1 MKKFFAALFVSALVM
16 FVTAGTL
23 MAQPPDPRDSMI
35 IESKAVDTALTGTP
49 AAPAFFVKLYI
60 TNKDSLT
67 YMVVALRESTTTG
80 TAYALLSRTVSG
92 ILTFGSIVNPLTNT
106 LRYFAASTV
115 TGYTD
120 NSPDRF
126 LVTGG
131 FDGTDP
137 ATIEEPNAARKAV
150 WEFRFRHSSGYD
162 SIGVVRFDSTRVNAQ
177 PCSFVNTQPVDVSVN
192 FVPGRLHVCPGA
204 DSLNCAPTD
213 VRDVRRGVIPGQY
226 ALSQNYPNPFNANTL
241 ISFALPK
248 AGKVTLE
255 VFNVLGQKV
264 NTLVNEYMTAGYK
277 IVNWDGRDAQGNNV
291 ASGIYFYRLLAEDF
305 KQTKKMLLIE

>member
-1 MKKFFAALFVSALVM
+1 MKRFFAALFVSALVM
-16 FVTAGTL
+16 FVTAGAL

-35 IESKAVDTALTGTP
+35 IESKPVDTALTGTP

-67 YMVVALRESTTTG
+67 YMVAALRESTTTG
-80 TAYALLSRTVSG
+80 TAYALLSRTG
-92 ILTFGSIVNPLTNT
+92 TGFLNFTSIVNPLTNT
-106 LRYFAASTV
+106 LRYFSASTV
-115 TGYTD
+115 SGYND

-126 LVTGG
+126 LVAGG
-131 FDGTDP
+131 YDGSDP
-137 ATIEEPNAARKAV
+137 ATIEEPNATRKAV

-162 SIGVVRFDSTRVNAQ
+162 SIGVVQFDSTRVSAQ
-177 PCSFVNTQPVDVSVN
+177 PCYFVNTRPLDVRVN
-192 FVPGRLHVCPGA
+192 FMPGL
-204 DSLNCAPTD
+204 LQIAPTD
-213 VRDVRRGVIPGQY
+213 VLDVPGPRPTQY
-226 ALSQNYPNPFNANTL
+226 FLSQNYPNPFNANTQ

-264 NTLVNEYMTAGYK
+264 NTLVNEYMKAGTR

-291 ASGIYFYRLLAEDF
+291 SSGIYFYRLLAEDF